1 VFFGDHQG
9 VGAYVVPSF
18 INGCREAQM
27 WFAIIGALLVVA
39 ALLGPRLGANFY
51 TSGRPGVKG
60 EVENNLYR
68 RVATGVIGVVLVLFG
83 LRDYFVK

>member
-1 VFFGDHQG
+1 
-9 VGAYVVPSF
+9 
-18 INGCREAQM
+18 M
-27 WFAIIGALLVVA
+27 WFATIGALLVFA
-39 ALLGPRLGANFY
+39 ALLEPRLGVNFY

-68 RVATGVIGVVLVLFG
+68 WVATGVIGVVLVLFG

>member
-1 VFFGDHQG
+1 
-9 VGAYVVPSF
+9 
-18 INGCREAQM
+18 M
-27 WFAIIGALLVVA
+27 WLATIGALLVVA
-39 ALLGPRLGANFY
+39 ALLGPRFGVNFY

-68 RVATGVIGVVLVLFG
+68 RVATVLIGVVLVLFG